1 MSAEQENTTAL
12 CFPRKIGTDIGEELL
27 KCGLP
32 NIYVPSFQ
40 KHRESVKSKVRQPAC
55 RNIVSVAEGK
65 MYAPL

>member
-1 MSAEQENTTAL
+1 MFWVVNSWWIMSAGQENTTAL

-40 KHRESVKSKVRQPAC
+40 KHRESVKKKADNQLVE
-55 RNIVSVAEGK
+55 I
-65 MYAPL
+65 L